1 MVSFL
6 GMEEFVDYDEE
17 PVCYC
22 RRCLS
27 LRIKDV
33 PMMDD
38 SDYCEDCGSTD
49 VGSCSI
55 GEWEAIY
62 ERRHGVRYLDN

>member
-1 MVSFL
+1 
-6 GMEEFVDYDEE
+6 MEDLVDFIDYDEE
-17 PVCYC
+17 PVYYC

-33 PMMDD
+33 PRMED

-49 VGSCSI
+49 VGTCHVT
-55 GEWEAIY
+55 EWESLY
-62 ERRHGVRYLDN
+62 EARHGVRYLDN